1 VQGLALERCGLD
13 LATFIGLIAGT
24 VVVVGAILVDSSIEA
39 FINVPSVL
47 IVVGG
52 TFGAVLIKYPLTMF
66 FGSFRVMFKAFVHK
80 LDTPN
85 EIIAKAVELSALV
98 RKEGLLAL
106 ENQEVSN
113 QFLKKGLRLCAD
125 GLEPEF
131 VRKVL
136 NTEMLR
142 GIERHEQGE
151 SIFRAIGE
159 SAPAFGMIGTLIG
172 LVQML
177 STMDDPKSIGPSM
190 AVALLTTLYGALISN
205 LFALPVAEKLSLRA
219 TEERLLQTLIIESI
233 AQIQESRNPRV
244 VEELLR
250 TYLPTS
256 QQLAMEAGGGA
267 AAGGAGA
274 EAGDAESAET

>member
-1 VQGLALERCGLD
+1 LD
-13 LATFIGLIAGT
+13 LATLIGLIAGT
-24 VVVVGAILVDSSIEA
+24 TVVIGGILVDSSIGA

-47 IVVGG
+47 IVLGG
-52 TFGAVLIKYPLTMF
+52 TFGAVLIKFPMTMF
-66 FGSFRVMFKAFVHK
+66 LGAFRVMFKAFIHR
-80 LDTPN
+80 LDTPT

-113 QFLKKGLRLCAD
+113 RFLKKGLRLCAD
-125 GLEPEF
+125 GLEPNF

-136 NTEMLR
+136 NTEMMR

-177 STMDDPKSIGPSM
+177 TTMDDPKSIGPAM
-190 AVALLTTLYGALISN
+190 AVALLTTLYGALIAN
-205 LFALPVAEKLSLRA
+205 LFALPVAEKLSLRSQ
-219 TEERLLQTLIIESI
+219 EERVLQTLIIESI

-250 TYLPTS
+250 TYLPTGR
-256 QQLAMEAGGGA
+256 QLALEADGRRGA
-267 AAGGAGA
+267 DAGA
-274 EAGDAESAET
+274 EAGGEAGATENAET

>member
-1 VQGLALERCGLD
+1 MD
-13 LATFIGLIAGT
+13 LATLIGLIAGT
-24 VVVVGAILVDSSIEA
+24 TVVIGGILVDSSLGVFVNI
-39 FINVPSVL
+39 PSVL
-47 IVVGG
+47 IVLGG
-52 TFGAVLIKYPLTMF
+52 TFGAVLIKFPITYF
-66 FGSFRVMFKAFVHK
+66 FGAFRVMFKPFIHR

-85 EIIAKAVELSALV
+85 DIIAKAVELSALV

-113 QFLKKGLRLCAD
+113 RFLKKGLRLCAD
-125 GLEPEF
+125 GLEPDF

-151 SIFRAIGE
+151 NVFRASGE

-219 TEERLLQTLIIESI
+219 TEERVLQTLIIESI

-256 QQLAMEAGGGA
+256 QQVALEAGGGG
-267 AAGGAGA
+267 GGAA
-274 EAGDAESAET
+274 EAGADAGAAENAET